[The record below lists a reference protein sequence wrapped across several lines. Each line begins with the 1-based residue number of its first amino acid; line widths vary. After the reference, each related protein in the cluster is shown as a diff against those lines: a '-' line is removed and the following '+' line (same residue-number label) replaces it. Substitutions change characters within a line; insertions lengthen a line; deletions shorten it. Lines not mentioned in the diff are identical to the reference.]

1 MIRRK
6 ANPTPVIVGTVI
18 ALLGILTGLY
28 FAQNAREQQSQPLA
42 SDMPEV
48 PLPADPA
55 QSASAALPADA
66 SELDAVVV
74 DELPAVEGLLDED
87 TAADALP
94 AAELPADT
102 PATQETAVSEE
113 AAKAKADAPA
123 TALPA
128 ADTIVSAEP
137 AQKTTAP
144 QPQAEQQQQQE
155 PTDSI

>member
-74 DELPAVEGLLDED
+74 DELPAVEELLVED

-113 AAKAKADAPA
+113 AAKADVPA

>member
-28 FAQNAREQQSQPLA
+28 FAQNAREQQLQPLA

-66 SELDAVVV
+66 SELDAVAV

-94 AAELPADT
+94 AAEQPADT

-113 AAKAKADAPA
+113 AAKADVPA
-123 TALPA
+123 TALPAA

>member
-113 AAKAKADAPA
+113 AAKADVPA